1 MGNVSTK
8 EARSRSNSGRSSSV
22 SQPSNQST
30 RRHHR
35 SARNQ
40 AGTGGDR
47 AKGSDKKSNGGSL
60 VLDPNEMVDGGY
72 LAPHGVYSGPQ
83 TYKHK
88 IVRQLM
94 IERRLAPFFK
104 GLADYD
110 EDWSERQLLAA
121 IRGIPLSAVSP
132 DENNN
137 NNNDG
142 GSTGDLTSTS
152 ITEEN
157 TTGMHEDDD
166 MDTTATSADVLSS
179 SVPNDKGSLSTSP
192 SKQAGSASSS
202 PLPPHAES
210 SSSESD
216 RDPELEKI
224 LEMKGEAYHME
235 YSSSA
240 QEDDETKRRSQSVS
254 SPATSVANVTAVT
267 SITTRQRANTS
278 SRYNQANGAGDGKPV
293 ELMVYKGAIECPICF
308 LFYPKYLNH
317 TRCCAQPICSECFV
331 QIKRPD
337 PHPPYHEGGSSE
349 EQSSTSNN
357 NPTTSEREQHELV
370 SEPACCPYCTAPD
383 FGVIYIPPPFRS
395 GLAQESSSSKLHL
408 PSLFSNHGSSGTST
422 PASDHTTESDGRPRR
437 HRTSVPPSAP
447 EVVTTDQIRPEW
459 SSNLHAARQHQA
471 RRSAAANA
479 LHATAFLM
487 NNNNNEGGSSSSS
500 SRAKKK
506 KSSRLRSLASP
517 SVVGNGRTQTP
528 VQSASSGESSSRQGL
543 EDMMLV
549 EAIRLS
555 LSEEDSRKKKE
566 KEQKKK
572 AKGKQPEGIPS

>member
-8 EARSRSNSGRSSSV
+8 EARSRSNSGRSSSL
-22 SQPSNQST
+22 SQPSGQSK
-30 RRHHR
+30 RHHR

-40 AGTGGDR
+40 ATGGDR

-88 IVRQLM
+88 AVRQLM

-121 IRGIPLSAVSP
+121 IRGIPLSAVNPEDSS
-132 DENNN
+132 NNGVT
-137 NNNDG
+137 DG

-157 TTGMHEDDD
+157 TAGMHE
-166 MDTTATSADVLSS
+166 DTTATSADILSS
-179 SVPNDKGSLSTSP
+179 SAPNDDKGSLSTSP
-192 SKQAGSASSS
+192 SKQAGPGPGSASSS

-235 YSSSA
+235 YSA
-240 QEDDETKRRSQSVS
+240 QDDDDTKRRSQSVS
-254 SPATSVANVTAVT
+254 SPVSSAANVAAATPI
-267 SITTRQRANTS
+267 STRQRANTS
-278 SRYNQANGAGDGKPV
+278 SRYNQANGDGKPA
-293 ELMVYKGAIECPICF
+293 ELTVYKGSIECPICF

-349 EQSSTSNN
+349 EQASTSNSN
-357 NPTTSEREQHELV
+357 TTSEKEQHELV

-383 FGVIYIPPPFRS
+383 FGVIYIPPPFRT
-395 GLAQESSSSKLHL
+395 GLAQESSSKLHL
-408 PSLFSNHGSSGTST
+408 PSLFSHHGSGTST
-422 PASDHTTESDGRPRR
+422 PASDQTAESEGRPRR

-447 EVVTTDQIRPEW
+447 EVVTTDQIRPDW
-459 SSNLHAARQHQA
+459 SANLHAARQHQA

-487 NNNNNEGGSSSSS
+487 NNNNEGGSSSSS
-500 SRAKKK
+500 SRTKKK
-506 KSSRLRSLASP
+506 KSSRLRGLASP

-528 VQSASSGESSSRQGL
+528 VQSHTASSGESSSRRGL